1 MRFWRRFTKELHKVR
16 EHLGILGN
24 PREKEKNLDILW
36 MPGMLWYENLQST
49 DFQADKIFPNTNSTK
64 MVLILESTKKNV
76 WENV

>member
-1 MRFWRRFTKELHKVR
+1 
-16 EHLGILGN
+16 
-24 PREKEKNLDILW
+24 